1 MIMNKKWKITQ
12 LRNSK
17 KLKKIADLILNQRID
32 IILNLLNGYLE
43 NKTIENLHDV
53 RIGLRRVRYN
63 LELFLV
69 CYDESTFSKFYNKI
83 EKLQNLSGE
92 VRDLDVLM
100 MNLDQLKISEVKIE
114 DVIIEKVTEIRT
126 QKEIELINQIKKFLN
141 SKALKQFLKEIK

>member
-1 MIMNKKWKITQ
+1 MNKKWKISK

-17 KLKKIADLILNQRID
+17 KLKSIANLILRQRVNTVLD
-32 IILNLLNGYLE
+32 LFDKYLS

-69 CYDESTFSKFYNKI
+69 CYDELLFSKFYNKI

-92 VRDLDVLM
+92 VRDLDVLLL
-100 MNLDQLKISEVKIE
+100 NLEKLKASAVEIE
-114 DVIIEKVTEIRT
+114 DIIIDKV
-126 QKEIELINQIKKFLN
+126 KENRANLENELINQIEKFLN
-141 SKALKQFLKEIK
+141 SKALKQFLREIN

>member
-1 MIMNKKWKITQ
+1 MNKKWKITQ

-100 MNLDQLKISEVKIE
+100 MNLDQLKNSEVKIE

>member
-1 MIMNKKWKITQ
+1 MNKKWKITQ